1 MNELQRVRNLSL
13 NHNGDEGRATD
24 DMNTVKFAHDRIM
37 EIINSNDDSK
47 NKSMQVYSVLADMF
61 EDVQ

>member
-13 NHNGDEGRATD
+13 DHNGDESQATD

-37 EIINSNDDSK
+37 KIINSNDDSK

>member
-13 NHNGDEGRATD
+13 NHNGDESQATD

>member
-13 NHNGDEGRATD
+13 DHNSDESQATD

-37 EIINSNDDSK
+37 EIIKSKDDSK

>member
-1 MNELQRVRNLSL
+1 MNELQRVRALSL
-13 NHNGDEGRATD
+13 NHNGDESQATD

>member
-13 NHNGDEGRATD
+13 DHNGDASQATD

>member
-1 MNELQRVRNLSL
+1 MNELQRVKQVSL
-13 NHNGDEGRATD
+13 NHNGDASQAID
-24 DMNTVKFAHDRIM
+24 DVHTVEFAHDRIM
-37 EIINSNDDSK
+37 EIVNSNDDNK

>member
-13 NHNGDEGRATD
+13 DHNGDESQATD

-47 NKSMQVYSVLADMF
+47 NKSMQVYSILADMF

>member
-13 NHNGDEGRATD
+13 NHNGDESQATD
-24 DMNTVKFAHDRIM
+24 DMCTVKFAHDRIM
-37 EIINSNDDSK
+37 DIINSNDDSRS
-47 NKSMQVYSVLADMF
+47 KSMQVYSVLADMF

>member
-13 NHNGDEGRATD
+13 DHNGDESQATD

>member
-13 NHNGDEGRATD
+13 DHNGDESRATD
-24 DMNTVKFAHDRIM
+24 DMHTVKFAHDRIM
-37 EIINSNDDSK
+37 EIINSNDDSE

-61 EDVQ
+61 EDIQ

>member
-1 MNELQRVRNLSL
+1 MKELQRVRNLSL
-13 NHNGDEGRATD
+13 NHNGDGSRATD

-37 EIINSNDDSK
+37 GIINSNDDSK

>member
-13 NHNGDEGRATD
+13 DHNGDESQATD
-24 DMNTVKFAHDRIM
+24 DMNTVKFAHDRIL

>member
-13 NHNGDEGRATD
+13 NHNGDESQATD

-47 NKSMQVYSVLADMF
+47 NKSTQVYSVLADMF